1 MNTRGCKAKGREFQ
15 KSVRDL
21 LREYYKDELDA
32 DDINCT
38 LMSENG
44 VDIKLTPSAKKLI
57 PFDIEC
63 KNQKAFDL
71 TSAIKQ
77 AESNNTDSNRI
88 PLVVFK
94 KNYTKTY
101 CVIEFE
107 TFIKLTKQNKVREQ
121 SFIKTIPDKN
131 LKIPKFKE
139 VKILT
144 F

>member
-21 LREYYKDELDA
+21 LREYYKDELDT

-38 LMSENG
+38 LMSESG

-71 TSAIKQ
+71 TTAIKQ
-77 AESNNTDSNRI
+77 AESNTETNRI

-101 CVIEFE
+101 CVLEFE
-107 TFIKLTKQNKVREQ
+107 TFIKLIRQ
-121 SFIKTIPDKN
+121 SKICPS
-131 LKIPKFKE
+131 LK
-139 VKILT
+139 
-144 F
+144 

>member
-1 MNTRGCKAKGREFQ
+1 MNSRGCKAKGREFQ

-21 LREYYKDELDA
+21 LREHYKNELDA

-38 LMSENG
+38 LMSESG
-44 VDIKLTPSAKKLI
+44 VDIKFTPSAKKLI

-63 KNQKAFDL
+63 KNQKSFDL

-77 AESNNTDSNRI
+77 AESNCTDSNRI

-107 TFIKLTKQNKVREQ
+107 TFIKLTKQN
-121 SFIKTIPDKN
+121 N
-131 LKIPKFKE
+131 NGKE
-139 VKILT
+139 N
-144 F
+144 